1 MTNSLPTAIIG
12 GGPVGLAAAAH
23 LVKRNMPFVLFEQ
36 GTQIGASVL
45 SWEHVRMFSPW
56 EFNIDSAAMELLLET
71 GWIEPQKDLMP
82 TGKELVQLYLEP
94 LSQLKQIKPFI
105 HLESTVKAI
114 HRKGIDKMKTAG
126 RDMAP
131 FIIEYQTQG
140 QMFYTEASAIIDAT
154 GTWLTPNPMSASG
167 NFADGEKEHA
177 DHITYGIPDV
187 LRSNKARYAGKHI
200 VVVGSGHSA
209 IQSLTLLNELKLQVP
224 ETTIHWVLRKNNVSD
239 AFGGGENDGLPAR
252 GELGTR
258 ANRFVQNGNVL
269 VHTPFLIHQI
279 KQDEENH
286 TLSIIGLKQGQSY
299 SIDKIDQVIV
309 ATGSRPDFAFLREL
323 RYSTDSAV
331 ESVPQLAE
339 LIDPNIHS
347 CGTVRPHGEAEL
359 RQPEK
364 NFYIV
369 GSKSYGRAPTFLL
382 ATGHEQV
389 RSVVAAL
396 AGDYEAAREV
406 RLELPETGVCS
417 VPKNLT
423 GDEGEP
429 SSCCAPKPMKIS
441 LKPMTVSN
449 ASSCCGTTQSQVNAT
464 SPGLSDCN

>member
-23 LVKRNMPFVLFEQ
+23 LVKRNMPFVLFER
-36 GTQIGASVL
+36 GAYVGASVL
-45 SWEHVRMFSPW
+45 SWSHVQMFSPW
-56 EFNIDSAAMELLLET
+56 EFNIDSAAKELLLESD
-71 GWIEPQKDLMP
+71 WIEPQKDQIP

-94 LSQLKQIKPFI
+94 LSELEQIKPFI

-114 HRKGIDKMKTAG
+114 HRQGFDKMKTAG

-131 FIIEYQTQG
+131 FMIEHEKHG
-140 QMFYTEASAIIDAT
+140 QMLHAEASAIIDAT

-167 NFADGEKEHA
+167 NFANGEKEHA
-177 DHITYGIPDV
+177 DYISYGIPDV
-187 LRSNKARYAGKHI
+187 LGANKSRYAGKNV

-209 IQSLTLLNELKLQVP
+209 IQSLTLLHELKLQVP
-224 ETTIHWVLRKNNVSD
+224 ETTIHWVLRKSSVSD
-239 AFGGGENDGLPAR
+239 VFGGGENDGLPAR

-269 VHTPFLIHQI
+269 VHTPLLIHQI
-279 KQDEENH
+279 KQDKDNH
-286 TLSIIGLKQGQSY
+286 ILSLIGHKQGQSY

-323 RYSTDSAV
+323 RYSADPAI

-347 CGTVRPHGEAEL
+347 CGTVRPHGEAAL

-396 AGDYEAAREV
+396 AGDDEAAREV

-417 VPKNLT
+417 VQKRIT
-423 GDEGEP
+423 GNEGEP
-429 SSCCAPKPMKIS
+429 SSCCTPKPKRVM
-441 LKPMTVSN
+441 LKPIAVSDG
-449 ASSCCGTTQSQVNAT
+449 SSCCSAT
-464 SPGLSDCN
+464 KAK